1 MAKLKVGDIIID
13 HGTVTFHGSPG
24 VAHLASSPLSQPL
37 RSTNSTL
44 QLLRRLPI
52 HGPYLVAGGVGGV
65 LIGLLLTS
73 LSWSP
78 MLSPEASL
86 FRGTPFCFL
95 GLGMIALGVTKIIVD
110 KTQRQMQ
117 GNYDDILQQR
127 MARLRPLL
135 ATISPY
141 NTVEYLTKTAHMTE
155 EAVVDTLFIMQKQEM
170 IEEDL
175 NFENAEW
182 YYYLSNK
189 ERNTKEQTKYMTLEQ
204 RRRV

>member
-1 MAKLKVGDIIID
+1 
-13 HGTVTFHGSPG
+13 
-24 VAHLASSPLSQPL
+24 
-37 RSTNSTL
+37 
-44 QLLRRLPI
+44 
-52 HGPYLVAGGVGGV
+52 
-65 LIGLLLTS
+65 
-73 LSWSP
+73 
-78 MLSPEASL
+78 MLSPAASL
-86 FRGTPFCFL
+86 FRGTPFYFL
-95 GLGMIALGVTKIIVD
+95 GLGVIALGVTKIIVD
-110 KTQRQMQ
+110 KTQRQTQ

-127 MARLRPLL
+127 MAWLRSLL

-189 ERNTKEQTKYMTLEQ
+189 ERNTKEQTKHMTLEQ